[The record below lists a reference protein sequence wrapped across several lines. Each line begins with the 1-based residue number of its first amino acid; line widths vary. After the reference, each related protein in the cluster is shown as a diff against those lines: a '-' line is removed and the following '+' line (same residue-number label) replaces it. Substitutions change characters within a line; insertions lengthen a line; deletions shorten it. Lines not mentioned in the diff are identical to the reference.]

1 MCIIITPRIMHHF
14 FFRVGCNYSIRYTWK
29 NEEVFIC
36 KNNLAERMSAN
47 WGKGRDDP
55 DDEEEDA
62 EEDESED
69 LDSEEND

>member
-1 MCIIITPRIMHHF
+1 MHHF

-47 WGKGRDDP
+47 WETGRDDP
-55 DDEEEDA
+55 DDEEDDEEEDE

-69 LDSEEND
+69 LDAWI